1 MRHRLH
7 CFATRCFTDS
17 GSQRFKRDSLS
28 TVSMLFASSFEH
40 SGNLIILASS
50 KPPYVDTS
58 LLRLAEKGK
67 ISIRYFLLFS
77 FFLRDSSGIKL
88 ISFSSSPES
97 WSIFSINL
105 IFYHSNY
112 FSLSFDNFW
121 LDQVPLYRNGILLSM
136 PFTIHNFSKFTLR
149 LLPSNSSLNYTRR
162 GRARISMYIKKKK
175 KCFISSYIPSNDG

>member
-1 MRHRLH
+1 M
-7 CFATRCFTDS
+7 
-17 GSQRFKRDSLS
+17 
-28 TVSMLFASSFEH
+28 
-40 SGNLIILASS
+40 
-50 KPPYVDTS
+50 DTMS

-162 GRARISMYIKKKK
+162 GRVRISMYILKKKK
-175 KCFISSYIPSNDG
+175 NVSSLRIFRRTTDNW